1 MQTAKGSVVETS
13 DEVNGM
19 NAAKL
24 LLVDRRPK
32 PEQRGKKNCY
42 CKINY
47 SVDTA
52 SRSNVMLTRDIADYE
67 WLLVLPLFLNM

>member
-42 CKINY
+42 CKILLDY
-47 SVDTA
+47 SVDRA
-52 SRSNVMLTRDIADYE
+52 SRSNVMLTSSRRHC
-67 WLLVLPLFLNM
+67 